1 MEFKQKE
8 INEEEQ
14 INKLFQISLNEALEP
29 ASKKNKYKIINPI
42 DNRIKN
48 KLSDH
53 MSECF

>member
-14 INKLFQISLNEALEP
+14 INKLFQISLNEALETT
-29 ASKKNKYKIINPI
+29 SKKNKYKIINPI

-48 KLSDH
+48 KLSEH